1 MKSLISTKNKS
12 RLKKIFKIIYNKAK
26 DKIMKIISEEELN
39 QINLKNRTDETIN
52 KLKAEIKILKTS
64 SNRQQTEKGNKQLK
78 SLTEDFQQLVQV
90 ARNAMMK
97 TVSPEIRTIAN
108 KIEKI
113 WTTEIYPLVKEY
125 DKCID
130 EYNKRNNTNLQ
141 HISKRTNNEINNSVK
156 TKYFNY

>member
-1 MKSLISTKNKS
+1 MKVL
-12 RLKKIFKIIYNKAK
+12 L
-26 DKIMKIISEEELN
+26 EELN
-39 QINLKNRTDETIN
+39 AADLKRRTDIVMVKLKNEISL
-52 KLKAEIKILKTS
+52 LKNN
-64 SNRQQTEKGNKQLK
+64 NRQQTLSGNKQLK

-97 TVSPEIRTIAN
+97 TVSPETRIIAN

-113 WTTEIYPLVKEY
+113 WTTEIYPLIKEY
-125 DKCID
+125 DKCVD

-141 HISKRTNNEINNSVK
+141 HVSKRTNDDINNSVK

>member
-1 MKSLISTKNKS
+1 MRKTAPPEGNL
-12 RLKKIFKIIYNKAK
+12 KIFLKTVIIKQKIKVLL
-26 DKIMKIISEEELN
+26 EELN
-39 QINLKNRTDETIN
+39 AIDLKRRIDMVMVKLKNEISL
-52 KLKAEIKILKTS
+52 LKNN
-64 SNRQQTEKGNKQLK
+64 NRQQTLSGNKQLK

-97 TVSPEIRTIAN
+97 TVSPEIRVIVN

-113 WTTEIYPLVKEY
+113 WTTEIYPLIKEY
-125 DKCID
+125 DKRVD

-141 HISKRTNNEINNSVK
+141 HISKRTNNEINNSIK

>member
-1 MKSLISTKNKS
+1 MTNNILLIK
-12 RLKKIFKIIYNKAK
+12 LVLKIFLKTVIIKQKIKVLL
-26 DKIMKIISEEELN
+26 EELN
-39 QINLKNRTDETIN
+39 AIDLKRRIDMVMVKLKNEISL
-52 KLKAEIKILKTS
+52 LKNN
-64 SNRQQTEKGNKQLK
+64 NRQQTLSGNKQLK

-97 TVSPEIRTIAN
+97 TVSPEIRVIVN

-113 WTTEIYPLVKEY
+113 WTTEIYPLIKEY
-125 DKCID
+125 DKRVD

-141 HISKRTNNEINNSVK
+141 HISKRTNNEINNSIK

>member
-1 MKSLISTKNKS
+1 M
-12 RLKKIFKIIYNKAK
+12 KIFLKTVIIKQKIKVLL
-26 DKIMKIISEEELN
+26 EELN
-39 QINLKNRTDETIN
+39 AIDLKRRIDMVMVKLKNEISL
-52 KLKAEIKILKTS
+52 LKNN
-64 SNRQQTEKGNKQLK
+64 NRQQTLSGNKQLK

-97 TVSPEIRTIAN
+97 TVSPEIRVIVN

-113 WTTEIYPLVKEY
+113 WTTEIYPLIKEY
-125 DKCID
+125 DKRVD

-141 HISKRTNNEINNSVK
+141 HISKRTNNEINNSIK